1 LIISTGTG
9 LADDHEER
17 SHRLNRYIN
26 QRFYMHFTNHRDFL
40 CDLFMVQCYKKKSR
54 QKSMN
59 YSRIFRK
66 ESSMN
71 RTVFEGRYL
80 VDLVGALI
88 KQKDFTKKSMRMDW
102 ERLFHLADYHKIANI
117 VYIGMLGASGQ
128 IPEKWGARLYERY
141 QESLM
146 YSTSYENSEL
156 EILTMLNMHKISAT
170 VLESS
175 ATRRLYRI
183 PESASNSPLRLL
195 MGEKDYSLAKGF
207 LIDLGYLTDHF
218 YPKFGE
224 HMRAGNGFTVEIYY
238 KLPFITKNY
247 QKCMTSLMERAYI
260 DKTFESMHTFS
271 LESSFVFR
279 MAEVCYNYCEDA
291 LTIRKLLDVFLFYH
305 QFRSKMNQDFIWA
318 RFKEFKIDVIAECM
332 IHISSIWF
340 GTRAD
345 DMPELTIEDADI
357 YDNIESRILS
367 NGVIGSDMV
376 NQSSALRNDIQRELD
391 KEKRQEEKELRKQE
405 KGEFWHRLKQ
415 EILWIFPEYK
425 YMSSLYP
432 TLEKVPVLLP
442 VFWIIRG
449 FRMIKEMM
457 GFGSSRKRDA
467 SKELNKEASKTSS
480 GKAASKGGIS
490 YLPRETK
497 TTKALKEENM
507 GGMAV
512 SYEDNSRSGRIYDSV
527 QADREQKSRLE
538 EEIKKSAG
546 DNVTEDDFRMDE
558 NAESSIGL
566 WEFPKLKNVQ
576 EDAAPIQKQNAVTE
590 KSRNEKPEEY
600 EGNDLLGMDVSL
612 FNNIL
617 SNEKNRTSDRVTI
630 VPEYTDSGKLEYS
643 FTKEGASSKT
653 ERPQEPEIVVAQD
666 ENHNS
671 IGVQK
676 WHFPTLEEVE
686 EKEKNS

>member
-1 LIISTGTG
+1 
-9 LADDHEER
+9 
-17 SHRLNRYIN
+17 
-26 QRFYMHFTNHRDFL
+26 
-40 CDLFMVQCYKKKSR
+40 
-54 QKSMN
+54 
-59 YSRIFRK
+59 
-66 ESSMN
+66 MN

-80 VDLVGALI
+80 VDLVGSVI
-88 KQKDFTKKSMRMDW
+88 KQKDFTKKYMKMDW

-117 VYIGMLGASGQ
+117 IYIGMLGASEHVPQ
-128 IPEKWGARLYERY
+128 KWGERFFERY

-183 PESASNSPLRLL
+183 PESASNSPLRIL
-195 MGEKDYSLAKGF
+195 MSEKDYSLAKGF

-224 HMRAGNGFTVEIYY
+224 HMRSGNGFMVEIYY

-247 QKCMTSLMERAYI
+247 QKCMTSLMEKAYI
-260 DKTFESMHTFS
+260 DKTFNSMHTFS

-305 QFRSKMNQDFIWA
+305 QFKSKMNQDLIWT

-345 DMPELTIEDADI
+345 DMLDLTIEDADV
-357 YDNIESRILS
+357 YDNMESRILS

-376 NQSSALRNDIQRELD
+376 NQANAIRNEIQRELD
-391 KEKRQEEKELRKQE
+391 KEKKVEEKALRKQE
-405 KGEFWHRLKQ
+405 RGEFWHKFKQ
-415 EILWIFPEYK
+415 ELLWIFPEYK

-432 TLEKVPVLLP
+432 TLEKVPILLP
-442 VFWIIRG
+442 FFWIIRG
-449 FRMIKEMM
+449 CRMIKEMA
-457 GFGSSRKRDA
+457 GFESRKRRDA
-467 SKELNKEASKTSS
+467 SKEVSYGSAS
-480 GKAASKGGIS
+480 KAASKGGIS
-490 YLPRETK
+490 YLPKETK
-497 TTKALKEENM
+497 TTKALKEESM
-507 GGMAV
+507 DGVAV
-512 SYEDNSRSGRIYDSV
+512 SLEDNSRSGKIYDSV
-527 QADREQKSRLE
+527 QADKEQKSRLE
-538 EEIKKSAG
+538 EEIRSSAG
-546 DNVTEDDFRMDE
+546 ENVSEDDFRMDE
-558 NAESSIGL
+558 NAETSIGL
-566 WEFPKLKNVQ
+566 WEFPKLDNDQRGTITSQKK
-576 EDAAPIQKQNAVTE
+576 EDDSDS
-590 KSRNEKPEEY
+590 SRKKKPEEY

-617 SNEKNRTSDRVTI
+617 SNDKNRTSDKVTI

-643 FTKEGASSKT
+643 FTKEGESSKT

>member
-1 LIISTGTG
+1 
-9 LADDHEER
+9 
-17 SHRLNRYIN
+17 
-26 QRFYMHFTNHRDFL
+26 
-40 CDLFMVQCYKKKSR
+40 
-54 QKSMN
+54 
-59 YSRIFRK
+59 
-66 ESSMN
+66 MN

-80 VDLVGALI
+80 VDLVGSVI
-88 KQKDFTKKSMRMDW
+88 KQKDFTKKYMKMDW

-117 VYIGMLGASGQ
+117 IYIGMLGASEHVPQ
-128 IPEKWGARLYERY
+128 KWGERFFERY

-183 PESASNSPLRLL
+183 PESASNSPLRIL
-195 MGEKDYSLAKGF
+195 MSEKDYSLAKGF

-224 HMRAGNGFTVEIYY
+224 HMRAGNGFMVEIYY

-247 QKCMTSLMERAYI
+247 QKCMTSLMEKAYI
-260 DKTFESMHTFS
+260 DKTFNSMHTFS

-279 MAEVCYNYCEDA
+279 MSEVCYNYCEDA

-305 QFRSKMNQDFIWA
+305 QFKSKMNQDLIWT

-345 DMPELTIEDADI
+345 DMLDLTIEDADV
-357 YDNIESRILS
+357 YDNMESRILS
-367 NGVIGSDMV
+367 NGVIGTDMV
-376 NQSSALRNDIQRELD
+376 NQANAIRNEIQRELD
-391 KEKRQEEKELRKQE
+391 KEKKVEEKALRKQE
-405 KGEFWHRLKQ
+405 RGEFWHKFKQ
-415 EILWIFPEYK
+415 ELLWIFPEYK

-432 TLEKVPVLLP
+432 TLEKVPILLP
-442 VFWIIRG
+442 FFWIIRG
-449 FRMIKEMM
+449 CRMIKEMA
-457 GFGSSRKRDA
+457 GFGSRKRRDA
-467 SKELNKEASKTSS
+467 SKEVSYGSASKSD
-480 GKAASKGGIS
+480 SKGGIS
-490 YLPRETK
+490 YLPKETK
-497 TTKALKEENM
+497 TTKALKEESM
-507 GGMAV
+507 GGVAV
-512 SYEDNSRSGRIYDSV
+512 SLEDSSRSGKIYDSV
-527 QADREQKSRLE
+527 QADKEQKSRLE
-538 EEIKKSAG
+538 EEIRSSAG
-546 DNVTEDDFRMDE
+546 ENVSEDDFRMDE
-558 NAESSIGL
+558 NAETSIGL
-566 WEFPKLKNVQ
+566 WEFPKLDNDQ
-576 EDAAPIQKQNAVTE
+576 RGTITSQKKDTASDI
-590 KSRNEKPEEY
+590 SRKKKPEEY

-617 SNEKNRTSDRVTI
+617 SNDKNRTSDKVTI
-630 VPEYTDSGKLEYS
+630 VPEYTESGKLEYS
-643 FTKEGASSKT
+643 FTKEGESSKT
-653 ERPQEPEIVVAQD
+653 ERPKEPEIVVAQD

>member
-1 LIISTGTG
+1 
-9 LADDHEER
+9 
-17 SHRLNRYIN
+17 
-26 QRFYMHFTNHRDFL
+26 
-40 CDLFMVQCYKKKSR
+40 
-54 QKSMN
+54 
-59 YSRIFRK
+59 
-66 ESSMN
+66 MN

-80 VDLVGALI
+80 VNLVGAVI
-88 KQKDFTKKSMRMDW
+88 KQKDFTKKSMKMDW

-117 VYIGMLGASGQ
+117 IYIGMLGASEHVPQ
-128 IPEKWGARLYERY
+128 KWGDRFFERY

-146 YSTSYENSEL
+146 YSSSYENSEL
-156 EILTMLNMHKISAT
+156 EILTMLNMHKVSAT

-183 PESASNSPLRLL
+183 PESASNSPLRIL
-195 MGEKDYSLAKGF
+195 MSEKDYSLAKGF

-247 QKCMTSLMERAYI
+247 QKCMTSLMEKAYI
-260 DKTFESMHTFS
+260 DKTFNSMHTFS

-279 MAEVCYNYCEDA
+279 MAEICYNYCEDA

-305 QFRSKMNQDFIWA
+305 QFRAKMNQDLIWT
-318 RFKEFKIDVIAECM
+318 RFKEFKIDIIAECL

-345 DMPELTIEDADI
+345 DMPDLTIEDADV
-357 YDNIESRILS
+357 YDNMESRILS
-367 NGVIGSDMV
+367 NGVFGTDMV
-376 NQSSALRNDIQRELD
+376 NQASTLRNEIQRELD
-391 KEKRQEEKELRKQE
+391 KEKRVEEKALRKHE
-405 KGEFWHRLKQ
+405 RGEFWHRFKQ
-415 EILWIFPEYK
+415 ELLWIFPEYK

-457 GFGSSRKRDA
+457 GFGSRKRRDA
-467 SKELNKEASKTSS
+467 TKEVSYESS
-480 GKAASKGGIS
+480 GKTETKGGIS
-490 YLPRETK
+490 YLPKETK
-497 TTKALKEENM
+497 TTKALKEESM
-507 GGMAV
+507 SGVAV
-512 SYEDNSRSGRIYDSV
+512 SLEDSSRSGKIYDSV
-527 QADREQKSRLE
+527 QADKEQKSRLD
-538 EEIKKSAG
+538 EEIKKSAD

-558 NAESSIGL
+558 NAESAIGL

-576 EDAAPIQKQNAVTE
+576 ESSPVHNKDTAE
-590 KSRNEKPEEY
+590 KSRNKKPEEY

-617 SNEKNRTSDRVTI
+617 SNDKNRTSDKVTI

-643 FTKEGASSKT
+643 FTKEGGSSKT
-653 ERPQEPEIVVAQD
+653 ERPKEPEIVVAQD

>member
-1 LIISTGTG
+1 
-9 LADDHEER
+9 
-17 SHRLNRYIN
+17 
-26 QRFYMHFTNHRDFL
+26 
-40 CDLFMVQCYKKKSR
+40 
-54 QKSMN
+54 
-59 YSRIFRK
+59 
-66 ESSMN
+66 MN

-80 VDLVGALI
+80 VDLVGSVI
-88 KQKDFTKKSMRMDW
+88 KQKDFTKKYMKMDW

-117 VYIGMLGASGQ
+117 IYIGMLGASEHV
-128 IPEKWGARLYERY
+128 PKKWGERFFERY

-146 YSTSYENSEL
+146 YSSSYENSEL

-183 PESASNSPLRLL
+183 PESASNSPLRIL
-195 MGEKDYSLAKGF
+195 MSEKDYSLAKGF

-247 QKCMTSLMERAYI
+247 QKCMTSLMEKAYI
-260 DKTFESMHTFS
+260 DKTFNSMHTFS

-279 MAEVCYNYCEDA
+279 MAEICYNYCEDA

-305 QFRSKMNQDFIWA
+305 QFRSKMNQDLIWT
-318 RFKEFKIDVIAECM
+318 RFKEFKIDVIAECL

-340 GTRAD
+340 GNRAD
-345 DMPELTIEDADI
+345 DMPELTIEDADV
-357 YDNIESRILS
+357 YDNMESRILS
-367 NGVIGSDMV
+367 NGVIGTDMV
-376 NQSSALRNDIQRELD
+376 NQASILRNEIQRELD
-391 KEKRQEEKELRKQE
+391 KEKKIEEKALRKQE
-405 KGEFWHRLKQ
+405 RGEFWHRFKQ
-415 EILWIFPEYK
+415 ELLWIFPEYK

-432 TLEKVPVLLP
+432 TLEKLPVLLP
-442 VFWIIRG
+442 FFWIIRG
-449 FRMIKEMM
+449 LRMMKEMM
-457 GFGSSRKRDA
+457 GFGSRKKRDA
-467 SKELNKEASKTSS
+467 SKEVSYGSTKKAESS
-480 GKAASKGGIS
+480 GGIS

-497 TTKALKEENM
+497 TTKAIKEESM
-507 GGMAV
+507 SGVAV
-512 SYEDNSRSGRIYDSV
+512 SLDDGGRSGKIYDSV
-527 QADREQKSRLE
+527 QADKEQKSRLD
-538 EEIKKSAG
+538 EEIKSSVG
-546 DNVTEDDFRMDE
+546 ENVTEADFRMDE
-558 NAESSIGL
+558 NAETSIGL

-576 EDAAPIQKQNAVTE
+576 EAASQVQNKAAAE
-590 KSRNEKPEEY
+590 KSRIEKPEEY

-617 SNEKNRTSDRVTI
+617 SNDKNRTSDKVTI

-643 FTKEGASSKT
+643 FKKEGESSKT
-653 ERPQEPEIVVAQD
+653 ERSQEPEIVVAQD

>member
-1 LIISTGTG
+1 
-9 LADDHEER
+9 
-17 SHRLNRYIN
+17 
-26 QRFYMHFTNHRDFL
+26 
-40 CDLFMVQCYKKKSR
+40 
-54 QKSMN
+54 
-59 YSRIFRK
+59 
-66 ESSMN
+66 MN

-80 VDLVGALI
+80 VDLVGSVI
-88 KQKDFTKKSMRMDW
+88 KQKDFTKKYMKMDW

-117 VYIGMLGASGQ
+117 IYIGMLGASGQ
-128 IPEKWGARLYERY
+128 IPEKWGARLFERY

-156 EILTMLNMHKISAT
+156 EILNMLNMHKISAT

-195 MGEKDYSLAKGF
+195 MSEKDYSLAKGF

-224 HMRAGNGFTVEIYY
+224 HMRAGNGFMVEIYY

-247 QKCMTSLMERAYI
+247 QKCMTALMEKAYI
-260 DKTFESMHTFS
+260 DKTFNSMHTFS

-305 QFRSKMNQDFIWA
+305 QFKAKMNQDLIWA
-318 RFKEFKIDVIAECM
+318 RFKEFKIDVIAECL
-332 IHISSIWF
+332 IHISALWF

-345 DMPELTIEDADI
+345 DMLDLTVEDADV
-357 YDNIESRILS
+357 YDNMESRILS
-367 NGVIGSDMV
+367 NGVIGTDMV
-376 NQSSALRNDIQRELD
+376 NQASTLRNEIQRELD
-391 KEKRQEEKELRKQE
+391 KEKRVEEKALRKQE
-405 KGEFWHRLKQ
+405 RGEFWHRFKQ
-415 EILWIFPEYK
+415 ELLWIFPEYK

-432 TLEKVPVLLP
+432 VLEKVPILLP
-442 VFWIIRG
+442 FFWIIRG
-449 FRMIKEMM
+449 FRMIREMM
-457 GFGSSRKRDA
+457 GLGTPKKRNA
-467 SKELNKEASKTSS
+467 SKEVSYGSS
-480 GKAASKGGIS
+480 GKADSTGGIS
-490 YLPRETK
+490 YLPKETK

-507 GGMAV
+507 GGMSV
-512 SYEDNSRSGRIYDSV
+512 SFDDGGRSGKIYDSV
-527 QADREQKSRLE
+527 QADREQKSKLD
-538 EEIKKSAG
+538 EEIKSSAG
-546 DNVTEDDFRMDE
+546 ENVTEDDFRMDE
-558 NAESSIGL
+558 NAETSIGL
-566 WEFPKLKNVQ
+566 WEFPKFDNNQ
-576 EDAAPIQKQNAVTE
+576 GETTTSQKKGDTSDI
-590 KSRNEKPEEY
+590 SRNKRPEEY

-617 SNEKNRTSDRVTI
+617 SNDKNRTSDKVTI
-630 VPEYTDSGKLEYS
+630 VPEYTDSGKLEYG
-643 FTKEGASSKT
+643 FTKAGESPKT
-653 ERPQEPEIVVAQD
+653 ERPQEPEIIVAQD

-686 EKEKNS
+686 EKEKKS